1 MRAPDLKVIMTA
13 PASVKNRK
21 SSRDIVVVGA
31 SVGGVAALL
40 DLVKTLPADFP
51 APVFVV
57 QHLAPDSPSIL
68 PQLLSSVSALPVK
81 HPKNEETVRPGVIY
95 VAPPDHHLL
104 LEDDRVLVARGPK
117 ENRFRPSIDALFR
130 SAAYTYGPR
139 VIGVVLTGYLDDGTS
154 GLWSVQRM
162 GGLTVVQDPRDA
174 EQPSMPTNALEF
186 VAADYVVPLAQL
198 GPLLVRLTA
207 EPAPAKPKLPADHLD
222 LLKIELTIAKQGGG
236 FELGIIDKGKL
247 TPLTCP
253 DCHGA
258 LTQLIEGKLIR
269 YRCHTGHAYTVSS
282 LLSEVTESVES
293 MLYQSMRGLEET
305 KMILQNLGAQFSAN
319 KQPEVAALFL
329 RKADETGRQ
338 ARVVHASIL
347 KQEALSGDLQ
357 FEKNKLPHAST

>member
-1 MRAPDLKVIMTA
+1 MTTSP
-13 PASVKNRK
+13 PAKSRK
-21 SSRDIVVVGA
+21 PYRDIVVIGA
-31 SVGGVAALL
+31 SAGGTAALMA
-40 DLVKTLPADFP
+40 LVQALPADFP
-51 APVFVV
+51 APIFVV
-57 QHLAPDSPSIL
+57 LHVAADSPSIV
-68 PQLLSSVSALPVK
+68 PQLLSSVSALPVR
-81 HPKNEETVRPGVIY
+81 HPQNEETVEPGVIY
-95 VAPPDHHLL
+95 VAPADHHIL
-104 LEDDRVLVARGPK
+104 LEADRVLVTRGPK

-162 GGLTVVQDPRDA
+162 GGRAIVQDPQDA

-198 GPLLVRLTA
+198 GALLGRLTQ
-207 EPAPAKPKLPADHLD
+207 ERAPAKTRLPAAELD

-236 FELGIIDKGKL
+236 FELGIIDKGRP

-269 YRCHTGHAYTVSS
+269 YRCHTGHAYTVSA
-282 LLSEVTESVES
+282 LLSEVTQSVES

-305 KMILQNLGAQFSAN
+305 KMLLQNLGRHFADDLQEAVAQ
-319 KQPEVAALFL
+319 LFF
-329 RKADETGRQ
+329 RKADETGQQ
-338 ARVVHASIL
+338 ARIVHDSIL
-347 KQEALSGDLQ
+347 KHEALSGDLQ
-357 FEKNKLPHAST
+357 FERKKLG

>member
-1 MRAPDLKVIMTA
+1 MTPPAP
-13 PASVKNRK
+13 VKTRQ
-21 SSRDIVVVGA
+21 SHRDIVVIGA
-31 SVGGVAALL
+31 SAGGVTALL
-40 DLVKTLPADFP
+40 ALGKTLPADFP

-68 PQLLSSVSALPVK
+68 PQLLSAVSALPVK
-81 HPKNEETVRPGVIY
+81 HPKNEETVQPGVIY
-95 VAPPDHHLL
+95 VAPPDRHLL
-104 LEDDRVLVARGPK
+104 LEDNQVLVARGPK

-162 GGLTVVQDPRDA
+162 GGLTVVQDPLDA

-186 VAADYVVPLAQL
+186 VAADHVLPLAQL
-198 GPLLVRLTA
+198 GPLLVRLTT
-207 EPAPAKPKLPADHLD
+207 EPAPARPPLPADQLD

-247 TPLTCP
+247 TPFTCP

-269 YRCHTGHAYTVSS
+269 YRCHTGHAYTVSA

-305 KMILQNLGAQFSAN
+305 KMILQNLGAQFTEN

-347 KQEALSGDLQ
+347 KHQALSGDLQ
-357 FEKNKLPHAST
+357 FEKNKLPHTGT

>member
-1 MRAPDLKVIMTA
+1 MTKEL
-13 PASVKNRK
+13 PKKNGRPR
-21 SSRDIVVVGA
+21 RDVVVIGA
-31 SVGGVAALL
+31 SAGGVTALL
-40 DLVKTLPADFP
+40 ALAKTLPADFP
-51 APVFVV
+51 APIFVV
-57 QHLAPDSPSIL
+57 LHVAADSPSIM
-68 PQLLSSVSALPVK
+68 PELLNSVSALEAR
-81 HPKNEETVRPGVIY
+81 HPQNGETVRPGVIY
-95 VAPPDHHLL
+95 MAPPDHHLL
-104 LEDDRVLVARGPK
+104 LEDDRVLVTRGPK

-162 GGLTVVQDPRDA
+162 GGLAIVQDPHDA
-174 EQPSMPTNALEF
+174 EQPAMPTNALAF
-186 VAADYVVPLAQL
+186 VAADYLVPLAQL
-198 GPLLVRLTA
+198 GALLVRLTLK
-207 EPAPAKPKLPADHLD
+207 PAPAKTRLPAAELD

-247 TPLTCP
+247 TPFTCP

-282 LLSEVTESVES
+282 LLSEVTQSVES

-305 KMILQNLGAQFSAN
+305 KMLLHNLGMNFAEHGQN
-319 KQPEVAALFL
+319 EVANLFFE
-329 RKADETGRQ
+329 KADEAGYQ
-338 ARVVHASIL
+338 ARIVHESIL

-357 FEKNKLPHAST
+357 YYPKKMK

>member
-1 MRAPDLKVIMTA
+1 MTT
-13 PASVKNRK
+13 PRPTKKQPSH
-21 SSRDIVVVGA
+21 RDIVVIGA
-31 SVGGVAALL
+31 SAGGVAALL
-40 DLVKTLPADFP
+40 ALVKTLPADFP
-51 APVFVV
+51 APIFVV
-57 QHLAPDSPSIL
+57 IHVAADSPSLL
-68 PQLLSSVSALPVK
+68 PHLLNSASALEAR
-81 HPKNEETVRPGVIY
+81 HPHDGETVRAGVIY

-104 LEDDRVLVARGPK
+104 LEGDRVLVTRGPK

-162 GGLTVVQDPRDA
+162 GGLTIVQEPDDA

-198 GPLLVRLTA
+198 GPLLGRLTR
-207 EPAPAKPKLPADHLD
+207 ERAPAKTRLPAAALD

-247 TPLTCP
+247 TPFTCP

-269 YRCHTGHAYTVSS
+269 YRCHTGHAYTVSA
-282 LLSEVTESVES
+282 LLSEVTQSVEGL
-293 MLYQSMRGLEET
+293 LYQSMRGLEET
-305 KMILQNLGAQFSAN
+305 KMLLQNLGRHFADDHQD
-319 KQPEVAALFL
+319 PVAALFF
-329 RKADETGRQ
+329 RKADETGQQ
-338 ARVVHASIL
+338 ARVVHDSIL
-347 KQEALSGDLQ
+347 KHEALSGDLQ
-357 FEKNKLPHAST
+357 FERKKLA

>member
-1 MRAPDLKVIMTA
+1 MATP
-13 PASVKNRK
+13 VKIRK
-21 SSRDIVVVGA
+21 PYRDIIVIGTSA
-31 SVGGVAALL
+31 GGVTALMEL
-40 DLVKTLPADFP
+40 AKALPADFP
-51 APVFVV
+51 APIFVV
-57 QHLAPDSPSIL
+57 MHVAPDSPSIL
-68 PQLLSSVSALPVK
+68 PQLLSSVSALEAR
-81 HPKNEETVRPGVIY
+81 HPHDGEVVEAGVIY
-95 VAPPDHHLL
+95 VARPDHHLL
-104 LEDDRVLVARGPK
+104 LEGDRVLVTRGPK

-162 GGLTVVQDPRDA
+162 GGVTVVQEPHDA

-186 VAADYVVPLAQL
+186 VAADHVVPLAQL
-198 GPLLVRLTA
+198 GTLLVRLTQ
-207 EPAPAKPKLPADHLD
+207 ERAPAKTRLPAAELD

-247 TPLTCP
+247 TPFTCP

-269 YRCHTGHAYTVSS
+269 YRCHTGHAYTLSA

-305 KMILQNLGAQFSAN
+305 KMLLQNLGHHFADDLQEA
-319 KQPEVAALFL
+319 VAALFF
-329 RKADETGRQ
+329 RKAEETGRQ
-338 ARVVHASIL
+338 ARIVHDSIL
-347 KQEALSGDLQ
+347 KHEALSGDLQ
-357 FEKNKLPHAST
+357 FERKRLA

>member
-1 MRAPDLKVIMTA
+1 MKNVTTA
-13 PASVKNRK
+13 PASLKTRK
-21 SSRDIVVVGA
+21 SYRDIVVIGA
-31 SVGGVAALL
+31 SAGGVTALL

-68 PQLLSSVSALPVK
+68 PQLLSSVSALRVK
-81 HPKNEETVRPGVIY
+81 HPKNEETVQPGVIY

-104 LEDDRVLVARGPK
+104 LEDNQVLVARGPK
-117 ENRFRPSIDALFR
+117 ENRFRPSVDALFR

-162 GGLTVVQDPRDA
+162 GGLTVVQDPLDA

-186 VAADYVVPLAQL
+186 VAADHVLPLAQL
-198 GPLLVRLTA
+198 GPLLVRLTT
-207 EPAPAKPKLPADHLD
+207 EPAPARPPLPADQLD

-247 TPLTCP
+247 TPFTCP

-269 YRCHTGHAYTVSS
+269 YRCHTGHAYTVSA

-305 KMILQNLGAQFSAN
+305 KMILQNLGAQFTEN

-338 ARVVHASIL
+338 ARVVHDSIL
-347 KQEALSGDLQ
+347 KHQALSGDLQ
-357 FEKNKLPHAST
+357 FEKNKLPHASA

>member
-1 MRAPDLKVIMTA
+1 MTA
-13 PASVKNRK
+13 PAPVKTHK
-21 SSRDIVVVGA
+21 SYRDIVVVGT
-31 SVGGVAALL
+31 STGGVTALL

-51 APVFVV
+51 AAVFVV
-57 QHLAPDSPSIL
+57 QHLPPDSPSIL
-68 PQLLSSVSALPVK
+68 PQLLSSVSALRVK
-81 HPKNEETVRPGVIY
+81 HPQNGDKVRPGVIY

-162 GGLTVVQDPRDA
+162 GGLTVVQDPLDA
-174 EQPSMPTNALEF
+174 QQPSMPSNALEF
-186 VAADYVVPLAQL
+186 VAADHVVPLAQL
-198 GPLLVRLTA
+198 GSLLVRLAT
-207 EPAPAKPKLPADHLD
+207 EPAPAKPKRPADQLD

-236 FELGIIDKGKL
+236 FELGIIDQGKL

-269 YRCHTGHAYTVSS
+269 YRCHTGHAYTVSA

-293 MLYQSMRGLEET
+293 LLYQGMRGLEET
-305 KMILQNLGAQFSAN
+305 TMILQTLGAQFTDN
-319 KQPEVAALFL
+319 GQPEVAALFL
-329 RKADETGRQ
+329 RKADEAGRQ

-357 FEKNKLPHAST
+357 FERKKLA